1 MNIHLTKHFE
11 EYIAYKINSG
21 TFNNASEVVRAG
33 LRALEQQEKLMEN
46 RLEELRAE
54 IEKRYI
60 GEPKP
65 FDVTTIKQKGR
76 ALLAQ
81 RYSVLQSL
89 HFNTKPLCHHHSQN
103 NSPCTGCTSFFGDFT
118 SKPHTLLS

>member
-11 EYIAYKINSG
+11 EYIAGKINSG

-33 LRALEQQEKLMEN
+33 LRALELQEKLMEN

-54 IEKRYI
+54 IEKGYV

-65 FDVTTIKQKGR
+65 FDAAAIKQKGR
-76 ALLAQ
+76 ALMAQ
-81 RYSVLQSL
+81 RFKKSA
-89 HFNTKPLCHHHSQN
+89 
-103 NSPCTGCTSFFGDFT
+103 
-118 SKPHTLLS
+118 

>member
-11 EYIAYKINSG
+11 EYIAGKINSG

-33 LRALEQQEKLMEN
+33 LRALELQEKLMES

-54 IEKRYI
+54 IEKGYV

-65 FDVTTIKQKGR
+65 FDAAGIKQRGR
-76 ALLAQ
+76 ALMAQ
-81 RYSVLQSL
+81 RFKKSA
-89 HFNTKPLCHHHSQN
+89 
-103 NSPCTGCTSFFGDFT
+103 
-118 SKPHTLLS
+118 